1 MFAATEF
8 LSTLGFGS
16 QIVVAGTLVMVA
28 VYVYRAAAFGSL
40 VVSVASLIATH
51 ALVLLVAF
59 AAVIALGWVAPNA
72 GTMLEHA
79 HLVWDFVSGRGL
91 TLARHLFERSSTL
104 A

>member
-16 QIVVAGTLVMVA
+16 QVVVAASLVVVA
-28 VYVYRAAAFGSL
+28 FYVYRAVSIGSV

-59 AAVIALGWVAPNA
+59 AVVIALGWVAPNA

-79 HLVWDFVSGRGL
+79 RLVWDFGSDQGVELIRWILSA
-91 TLARHLFERSSTL
+91 TN
-104 A
+104 